1 MKKTIFIFLTLYCFL
16 AIVLFAI
23 YFFSKK
29 YWLTHMFLILHG
41 AENLKD
47 SFPLNT
53 TGHSQVTET
62 SEVWVNKS
70 AGEEFLGACPETPP
84 NLLGPFQVELET
96 VRTLEDVRKQVGS
109 LLQVGG
115 RYKPPD
121 CISKQKVAVIIPFRN
136 RHENLTH
143 WLYYLHPFLQ
153 RQQLDY
159 GVYVINQDGDGT
171 FNRAKLMN
179 IGYAEALKEDDYNCF
194 LFSDVD
200 LVPLDDR
207 NLYRCFSNPRHL
219 SVAVDKFDYKLPYEK
234 IFGGV
239 TALTKEQF
247 LTVNGFS
254 NTFWGWGGED
264 DDLYNRVMLR
274 IKAISRPYAVI
285 GRYKMIKHERDLHN
299 DQNLNNVKKLKE
311 TTNTL
316 DQDGLSSLNYTVI
329 DITKNMLFTFITVD
343 VHVPMGLTKK

>member
-1 MKKTIFIFLTLYCFL
+1 MKQELKTVANAFIISRLEYCNFLYAVLSQSLMARLQLVQNAVARFLYGAPPPYL
-16 AIVLFAI
+16 A
-23 YFFSKK
+23 
-29 YWLTHMFLILHG
+29 
-41 AENLKD
+41 
-47 SFPLNT
+47 
-53 TGHSQVTET
+53 
-62 SEVWVNKS
+62 
-70 AGEEFLGACPETPP
+70 
-84 NLLGPFQVELET
+84 
-96 VRTLEDVRKQVGS
+96 S
-109 LLQVGG
+109 LLT
-115 RYKPPD
+115 RYIPERLLRSGQSDLVP
-121 CISKQKVAVIIPFRN
+121 VAVIIPFRN

-219 SVAVDKFDYKLPYEK
+219 SVAVDKFDYKLPYEQ

-247 LTVNGFS
+247 LTINGLS

-285 GRYKMIKHERDLHN
+285 GRYKMIKHERDPHN
-299 DQNLNNVKKLKE
+299 DPNFNNVKKLQE